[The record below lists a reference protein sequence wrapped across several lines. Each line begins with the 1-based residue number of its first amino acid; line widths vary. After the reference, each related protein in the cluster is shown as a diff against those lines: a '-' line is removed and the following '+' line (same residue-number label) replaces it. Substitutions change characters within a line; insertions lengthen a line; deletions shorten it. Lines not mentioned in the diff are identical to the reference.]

1 MIILDTLLIGGLKFV
16 FGKLAEA
23 VDAEMNDDSV
33 YREELLAAQMRLEL
47 GEICEEEFAAVEQD
61 LLQKIREVKARQ
73 TGGGVASAPAGTYK
87 VTGIEAT
94 FTGDEHEE

>member
-1 MIILDTLLIGGLKFV
+1 V
-16 FGKLAEA
+16 FRKIAEA

-47 GEICEEEFAAVEQD
+47 GEISEEEFKEIEGV
-61 LLQKIREVKARQ
+61 LLARIREIQTRQ
-73 TGGGVASAPAGTYK
+73 REEAADLTSGEYR

-94 FTGDEHEE
+94 FAGDERDDRDVG